1 MIVLSSSGVSV
12 FTRVEA
18 MLALVDWRWRIS
30 PAMRWE
36 KNSIGMRRIF
46 HMYSLLPTMLI
57 LPSILRE

>member
-1 MIVLSSSGVSV
+1 MIALRARGVRVL
-12 FTRVEA
+12 TRVEE
-18 MLALVDWRWRIS
+18 MEALVLWRWRMS